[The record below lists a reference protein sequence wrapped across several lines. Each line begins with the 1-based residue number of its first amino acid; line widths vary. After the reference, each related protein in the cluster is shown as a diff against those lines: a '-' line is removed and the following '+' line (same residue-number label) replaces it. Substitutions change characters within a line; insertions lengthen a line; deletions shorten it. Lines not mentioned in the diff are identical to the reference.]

1 LKGIQKVEKN
11 KKVEK
16 NARCALI
23 VISPHAPA
31 FSHNLDELLRKKKK
45 KYFSLHILNLICL
58 KMEKNTLEDFTPAT
72 YIVKIVYCITLLAIR
87 LVFF

>member
-45 KYFSLHILNLICL
+45 KIFL
-58 KMEKNTLEDFTPAT
+58 PAHS
-72 YIVKIVYCITLLAIR
+72 
-87 LVFF
+87 